1 MENMYLKRVQ
11 GFNITQFSEISN
23 NLASKLNAIDVTAKA
38 FFERLYLV
46 PGLRQLALFVAV
58 PSATT
63 PPLLIRRLFLDFSA
77 IFPQVALIF
86 LISTILN
93 LAESRNHKLFFVTIY
108 TERVYIDEREISNER
123 RYPAF

>member
-1 MENMYLKRVQ
+1 VQ

-63 PPLLIRRLFLDFSA
+63 LPLLIRRLFLDFRA
-77 IFPQVALIF
+77 IFPQVAPHFFDQHDSQSGRVPEPRAYFF
-86 LISTILN
+86 L
-93 LAESRNHKLFFVTIY
+93 
-108 TERVYIDEREISNER
+108 
-123 RYPAF
+123 